1 MNPVQRSELR
11 LGALLAQGGEG
22 RVYEVRSGSEE
33 PGSQRVYKEL
43 RRPCPLPELNSLVEF
58 PSQLSSCDE
67 PLSARVLSSS
77 AWPLSVVVGDEPDM
91 ALGTVLPRAPH
102 QFWVRHRDGSNRLAS
117 LSYLANDPDRIAVA
131 YGVMMPAPGAPER
144 VALIY
149 ALARLLDAWQAGP
162 NERDGAP
169 PPHVVHG
176 DLSAKNVLWSL
187 QPAPA
192 VYVLDCD
199 GASVTGGP
207 ITTASSTDEHGR
219 AAGGVEIASLE
230 TMEGAQPEDI
240 VGSEAGE
247 GAGRG
252 GRLSQPQPQRFRATT
267 PNWGDPAV
275 PPGRPPTAGSD
286 RYLLAITFLRV
297 VGAAH
302 FPIQGHQKSAQKVN
316 VDLELP
322 RTWRKLPDMP
332 GLWELCERSLS
343 LVNAGDRPLPAEWV
357 VQLEELLGV
366 LSAQDLAA
374 SVREAQRDPKP
385 ARSPAANGARALGA
399 PSVTVP
405 DVVVRPVLR
414 HRAPSTWRLISAREP
429 LGVGGEVLSGTAGG
443 QRSGGISPAGVAGGA
458 GGLSAVAAPLTP
470 RQMVARVMATWGA
483 AHRAA
488 ARWARTPGRR
498 AYGVRRLAGVL
509 VLDVAAGC
517 VGVFV
522 IAMIISP
529 WIGL

>member
-1 MNPVQRSELR
+1 MNPVLRSELR
-11 LGALLAQGGEG
+11 LGALLAEGGEG
-22 RVYEVRSGSEE
+22 RVYEVRSGPED

-43 RRPCPLPELNSLVEF
+43 RRPCPIPELNSLVEF
-58 PSQLSSCDE
+58 PSQLSGSDE

-77 AWPLSVVVGDEPDM
+77 AWPLSVVVGDDPEV

-169 PPHVVHG
+169 PPQVVHG

-199 GASVTGGP
+199 GASVTGG
-207 ITTASSTDEHGR
+207 T
-219 AAGGVEIASLE
+219 AGGPEIGSLG
-230 TMEGAQPEDI
+230 TMEGAHPEDTA
-240 VGSEAGE
+240 GSAAGDGGE
-247 GAGRG
+247 RR
-252 GRLSQPQPQRFRATT
+252 GRLSQPEPKRYRATT

-385 ARSPAANGARALGA
+385 AKSPAANGARAMRA

-414 HRAPSTWRLISAREP
+414 HRAPSTWRLISAGEP
-429 LGVGGEVLSGTAGG
+429 LGVGGEVLPGIAGLR
-443 QRSGGISPAGVAGGA
+443 RSGGMSPAGVAA
-458 GGLSAVAAPLTP
+458 GTAGLSAVPAPLTP

-488 ARWARTPGRR
+488 ARWPAPR
-498 AYGVRRLAGVL
+498 AGEGTVSAG
-509 VLDVAAGC
+509 
-517 VGVFV
+517 
-522 IAMIISP
+522 
-529 WIGL
+529 

>member
-1 MNPVQRSELR
+1 VNPVPRSELR
-11 LGALLAQGGEG
+11 LGELLAEGGEG
-22 RVYEVRSGSEE
+22 RVYEVRAGSGD

-43 RRPCPLPELNSLVEF
+43 RRPCPVTELNSLVGF
-58 PSQLSSCDE
+58 PAQLSARDQ

-77 AWPLSVVVGDEPDM
+77 AWPLSVVVGDDPEV

-102 QFWVRHRDGSNRLAS
+102 QFWVRHRDGSHRLAS

-144 VALIY
+144 VALVY
-149 ALARLLDAWQAGP
+149 ALARLLDAWQTGP
-162 NERDGAP
+162 DGSDGVP
-169 PPHVVHG
+169 PPRIVHG

-199 GASVTGGP
+199 GASLTADAGAVGPDGASAASPGAGGP
-207 ITTASSTDEHGR
+207 S
-219 AAGGVEIASLE
+219 AG
-230 TMEGAQPEDI
+230 PEPM
-240 VGSEAGE
+240 
-247 GAGRG
+247 RY
-252 GRLSQPQPQRFRATT
+252 RATT

-275 PPGRPPTAGSD
+275 PAGRLPTAGSD

-302 FPIQGHQKSAQKVN
+302 FPIQGHQKSGQKVN

-343 LVNAGDRPLPAEWV
+343 LVNAADRPLPAEWV

-366 LSAQDLAA
+366 LSAGDLAA
-374 SVREAQRDPKP
+374 SVRQAQGDPRP
-385 ARSPAANGARALGA
+385 ATAPADNRRPALES

-405 DVVVRPVLR
+405 DVAVRPVLR
-414 HRAPSTWRLISAREP
+414 HRAPSTWRLISAGEP
-429 LGVGGEVLSGTAGG
+429 LGVGGEVWPGIVGGRRSAGM
-443 QRSGGISPAGVAGGA
+443 SPAGVGGGTSA
-458 GGLSAVAAPLTP
+458 LSSTPAPLTS
-470 RQMVARVMATWGA
+470 RQMLARVMVTWGA